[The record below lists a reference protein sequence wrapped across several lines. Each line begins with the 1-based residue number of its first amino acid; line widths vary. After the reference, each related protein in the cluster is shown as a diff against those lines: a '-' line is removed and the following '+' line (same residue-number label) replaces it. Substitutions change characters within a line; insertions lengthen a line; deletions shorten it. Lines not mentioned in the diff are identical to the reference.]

1 MLEDKLEVKD
11 KALQALLQNSITKL
25 KATPYGQKLFE
36 NAITPTTSEQ
46 SDFNLSKIY
55 IGYAGMGIGGNCY
68 REIID
73 KTATRDVVYI
83 SDEEI
88 KATIVKTLKQSQ
100 DEEIVSL
107 LNSAQKQEITEPTSR
122 FQEFLENY
130 YQQTGTQPNQ
140 ATLEHWADLKLFA
153 QINKIKP
160 LEQLIQKEPIKNM
173 LSDSLTHLV
182 AHEVSHGGQ
191 YNNGCQAITKQSFS
205 MPALMKEGVLSSEE
219 ISRLSAPK
227 KSPSKPMSFEDI
239 KAERAT
245 ENALEAGAMS
255 AALVAFFL
263 TSPSQEAQ
271 KTTLDYYQLR
281 TRKDIGAIVN
291 KYDIANMSEQTQDK
305 QYTPQARNVQQAMA
319 REIFAEVVKG
329 MDEIQQTKLQESH
342 PEEDC
347 SYDYCSGEALISVQ
361 SSYRPEL
368 YGSKQDFEAMV
379 DSIMI
384 SNKLRASQLRM
395 SAKYHQQGNNST
407 TKQNNAIIQQY
418 IRNKKQNA

>member
-1 MLEDKLEVKD
+1 MLEDKLEVKNE
-11 KALQALLQNSITKL
+11 ALQVLLQNSITKL
-25 KATPYGQKLFE
+25 KSTPYGQKLFE
-36 NAITPTTSEQ
+36 NAITPTPNAQ

-73 KTATRDVVYI
+73 RATTRDVVYI

-100 DEEIVSL
+100 DKEIVSL
-107 LNSAQKQEITEPTSR
+107 LNSAKGQKITEPTSR
-122 FQEFLENY
+122 FQEFLEKY
-130 YQQTGTQPNQ
+130 YQQAGTQPNQ
-140 ATLEHWADLKLFA
+140 ATLEHWEDLKLFA

-182 AHEVSHGGQ
+182 AHEVAHGGQ
-191 YNNGCQAITKQSFS
+191 YNNGCKAITKQSFS
-205 MPALMKEGVLSSEE
+205 MPALMKEGVLSSDEVA
-219 ISRLSAPK
+219 RLSAPK
-227 KSPSKPMSFEDI
+227 KSSSNPISFEDI

-255 AALVAFFL
+255 AALVAFFM

-281 TRKDIGAIVN
+281 TRKDISAIVN
-291 KYDIANMSEQTQDK
+291 KYDIANMSEQNLNK
-305 QYTPQARNVQQAMA
+305 QYTPQALSIQQSLA

-342 PEEDC
+342 PGEDC
-347 SYDYCSGEALISVQ
+347 SYDYGSGEALISVQ

-368 YGSKQDFEAMV
+368 YGTKQDFEAMV
-379 DSIMI
+379 DSIMT
-384 SNKLRASQLRM
+384 SNKLRAAQLRM
-395 SAKYHQQGNNST
+395 STKHRQQDNT
-407 TKQNNAIIQQY
+407 ATKQNNAIIQQY
-418 IRNKKQNA
+418 LRNKKQNT